1 MKKTSDAKNSDKKRK
16 LLDKTSKLNRL
27 ILTDRQ
33 LFDLEL
39 ILSGGFHPLKG
50 FLEKKDYESVVKRSK
65 LKDGSVW
72 PMPIVLDVSREKA
85 KDFSLGSEVLL
96 CDSFNNPIAILKISS
111 IYEPDKKQEAQMVYG
126 TTDEL
131 HPGVKYLFKNTG
143 DVYLGGAVLGIEFS
157 PKYDFKELRFG
168 PKELKEKFKKEK
180 KKKVIA
186 FQTRNPIHK
195 AHFEIIK
202 RAAEEHKAHILI
214 HPVVGLTKG
223 GDIDYV
229 TRVKA
234 YKALL
239 NNEEAKNMTL
249 ALLPLAMRMAGPREA
264 LWHALIR
271 KNHGATHFIIG
282 RDHAGPGNDSKGVPF
297 YGPYDAQ
304 KYVKKFS
311 KSIGII
317 PVFQPE
323 MVYVEEVQGY
333 VPSHKVKN
341 GHTVKNISGT
351 KFREMLLNGIEI
363 PEWFS
368 FKNVVEEL
376 KKGVKRQK
384 GNGLVIFFT
393 GLSGSGK
400 STIANILKIKLEELT
415 DRQITL
421 LDGDVVRNNLSKGL
435 GFSKEDRNT
444 NVERIGFVANI
455 IANHGGI
462 AICSAI
468 APYEEARQKNRE
480 LISQSGKYIEVFV
493 STPASVCEK
502 RDVKGLYKKA
512 RLGLITGFTGVN
524 DPYEEP
530 KNAEIVLDTTKI
542 TAEKSAEK
550 IIDYLKNSFSDK
562 II

>member
-1 MKKTSDAKNSDKKRK
+1 MKKSSSSKDADKKRK
-16 LLDKTSKLNRL
+16 LLDKSSKLNRL
-27 ILTDRQ
+27 ALTDRQ

-50 FLEKKDYESVVKRSK
+50 FLEKKDYESVLKRSK
-65 LKDGSVW
+65 LKNGKIW
-72 PMPIVLDVSREKA
+72 PMPIVLDISREKS
-85 KDFSLGSEVLL
+85 KDLSLGSEILL

-111 IYEPDKKQEAQMVYG
+111 IYEPDKKKEAEMVYG

-131 HPGVKYLFKNTG
+131 HPGVKYLFKNTREF
-143 DVYLGGAVLGIEFS
+143 YLGGAVTSIDFS
-157 PKYDFKELRFG
+157 PKYDFKELRFS

-202 RAAEEHKAHILI
+202 RAAEEHKAHVLI

-264 LWHALIR
+264 LWHALIS
-271 KNHGATHFIIG
+271 KNYGATHFIIG
-282 RDHAGPGNDSKGVPF
+282 RDHAGPGNDSKGIPF

-304 KYVKKFS
+304 KYVKKFARD
-311 KSIGII
+311 IGII

-323 MVYVEEVQGY
+323 MVYVEEVKGY
-333 VPSHKVKN
+333 LPSHEVKK

-351 KFREMLLNGIEI
+351 KFREMLLSEVEI

-368 FKNVVEEL
+368 FKNVVE
-376 KKGVKRQK
+376 
-384 GNGLVIFFT
+384 
-393 GLSGSGK
+393 
-400 STIANILKIKLEELT
+400 
-415 DRQITL
+415 
-421 LDGDVVRNNLSKGL
+421 
-435 GFSKEDRNT
+435 
-444 NVERIGFVANI
+444 
-455 IANHGGI
+455 
-462 AICSAI
+462 
-468 APYEEARQKNRE
+468 
-480 LISQSGKYIEVFV
+480 
-493 STPASVCEK
+493 
-502 RDVKGLYKKA
+502 
-512 RLGLITGFTGVN
+512 
-524 DPYEEP
+524 
-530 KNAEIVLDTTKI
+530 
-542 TAEKSAEK
+542 
-550 IIDYLKNSFSDK
+550 
-562 II
+562 